1 VQLLALGPDAKIR
14 AQQPVNKFFFR
25 PRGTVIFPFMNQ
37 TILKAG
43 LTSPKGTL
51 MLRYLSVAEL
61 AAYPTLRDTMHRDR
75 AAQFRD
81 RLKWDVTVDGDGFER
96 DEYDEMNPLYV
107 IWELPDGRHGGSM
120 RFLPTSGRTMVH
132 DHFSALLNG
141 ADIRS
146 DQIWECTRFCFAQGA
161 GAHVAGVLMLAGGE
175 LMRAFDLTH
184 LLGVFDARM
193 VRIYN
198 MIGAAPVV
206 LGSSGVGR
214 DKISVGLW
222 AYRGRDRA
230 AVLRRAGVSAV
241 VSEYWFERS
250 FGHKVKRSAAA

>member
-1 VQLLALGPDAKIR
+1 
-14 AQQPVNKFFFR
+14 
-25 PRGTVIFPFMNQ
+25 
-37 TILKAG
+37 
-43 LTSPKGTL
+43 
-51 MLRYLSVAEL
+51 
-61 AAYPTLRDTMHRDR
+61 
-75 AAQFRD
+75 
-81 RLKWDVTVDGDGFER
+81 
-96 DEYDEMNPLYV
+96 
-107 IWELPDGRHGGSM
+107 
-120 RFLPTSGRTMVH
+120 MVH

-146 DQIWECTRFCFAQGA
+146 DQIWKCTRFCIAQGS
-161 GAHVAGVLMLAGGE
+161 GAHVAGALMLAGGE

-198 MIGAAPVV
+198 MIGAAPDI

-222 AYRGRDRA
+222 AYRCRDRA
-230 AVLRRAGVSAV
+230 AVLRRAGVSAD

-250 FGHKVKRSAAA
+250 FGHKVKRSVAA